1 MVAVE
6 GAAAISGD
14 DGRQGPKERPKPAFP
29 GAGAEP
35 ETTRTRS
42 S

>member
-6 GAAAISGD
+6 GAADLSGD
-14 DGRQGPKERPKPAFP
+14 DGRQGETERPKPQIP

-35 ETTRTRS
+35 ETT
-42 S
+42 